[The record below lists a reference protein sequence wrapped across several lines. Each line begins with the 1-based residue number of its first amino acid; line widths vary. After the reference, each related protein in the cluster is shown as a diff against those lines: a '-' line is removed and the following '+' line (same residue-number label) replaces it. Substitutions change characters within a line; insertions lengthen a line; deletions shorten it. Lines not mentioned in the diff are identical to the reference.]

1 VSDKLSTLASKDFI
15 ESKFKE
21 IITEK
26 ILSKKLKEVQSAIK
40 AEVQKEL
47 ENVNKRLKEVMDT
60 VKTQEVIIEE
70 LRNKVS
76 DLETKT
82 ETLGKQN
89 ETTVN
94 KCEKLKEILYERE
107 AKINSLDRRNNDLEQ
122 YSRRNNIRIYGL
134 KDEKKETYFDTC
146 QKVLSLM
153 NDKLGI
159 KLRNGDVDIAH
170 RIGKFSRD
178 GNRPVICKFVQR
190 FAKHDIIRSRRKLKG
205 THYVIREDLTN
216 INAKLL
222 ENVASH
228 SKVKVA
234 WSDEGKIIALLT
246 NNNKYVVS
254 QLSDLDKV
262 SVEPVE
268 TPSSTT
274 ETSMNTQL

>member
-1 VSDKLSTLASKDFI
+1 MPPKTEKKAVKTPKASSAKLIEDNTDVDISICSPAPKQKEKNCEDPLQPTLDKHLKTCNAPDELHCILRNVSDKLSTLASKDFI

-107 AKINSLDRRNNDLEQ
+107 AKINSLDRIDLIIF
-122 YSRRNNIRIYGL
+122 YCL
-134 KDEKKETYFDTC
+134 KHVHVT
-146 QKVLSLM
+146 
-153 NDKLGI
+153 
-159 KLRNGDVDIAH
+159 
-170 RIGKFSRD
+170 
-178 GNRPVICKFVQR
+178 
-190 FAKHDIIRSRRKLKG
+190 
-205 THYVIREDLTN
+205 
-216 INAKLL
+216 
-222 ENVASH
+222 
-228 SKVKVA
+228 
-234 WSDEGKIIALLT
+234 
-246 NNNKYVVS
+246 
-254 QLSDLDKV
+254 
-262 SVEPVE
+262 
-268 TPSSTT
+268 
-274 ETSMNTQL
+274 